1 MGFVRSKRKYYK
13 YTYTDWAQPTLTA
26 NGTLGGS
33 SFAVD
38 CSSYVWAEK
47 NAYAAF
53 DDGTSYWQSAVSAT
67 EAQWLTFYNPK
78 ALKLEKIK
86 IYNYT
91 GETFYYPKG
100 IYIQGSNDNSTWE
113 TLYTYTG
120 TTHVADIT
128 CEVSSNTA
136 YKYHRIY
143 IYDRAYYDS
152 SNCYAIIV
160 DVEITA
166 QEVIESTSSDY
177 DYYEYESLK
186 NYILARNKRN
196 YYKYGTEPNAT
207 IVGSPT
213 INNGVVSGF
222 STSNYL
228 VLDNKYKSNNN
239 AEYVFKFTTGSSFS
253 GTQAV
258 VHAEV
263 FINIEIDSSGNVIYY
278 IFGSG
283 VVSTLFTASANTTYW
298 VKILVNGTSKT
309 YSYSTDGVT
318 FTGSGTI
325 TDSKIDPNNTS
336 YEFRLGL
343 SSYNSA
349 NPFLGSID
357 LTECYGKINGELVW
371 RGTKTVELNVDG
383 EDVYKD
389 WTQPILSSNGTM
401 GGNSFA
407 VNQSAYYNNCF
418 AFRCFNGDK
427 TTEGEA
433 NRWQINGVST
443 STEYFIYWY
452 NPKALKIYSIQ
463 VYNNQGTYVVKDWV
477 LYGSD
482 DNTNWTTLK
491 SGTNTDTTDLS
502 SWLISVPAS
511 AKTYKYFRLGCYPN
525 SDTSMQIG
533 EIQITAQELVKVGG
547 SIEDVDFYEDRPV
560 AYYPIVRGKRSYY
573 KQTLNKQDTGT
584 YTFTLDK
591 EYNAK
596 LLFVGNGGGGG
607 SSQRDSKWF
616 QSSGGSGACFE
627 GMVKLPAGTYTVT
640 IGTLGYGYN
649 INNAYNLSGGANSTD
664 SYLTDENGNELIRV
678 GCGARGTSS
687 YNGGVGG
694 TLTLGTI
701 EVLETIK
708 AKNGNKGNSID
719 NGSPSST
726 SGYALSAY
734 DNTKTGYGA
743 GTGSWRNGGN
753 VYGKAGI
760 FKLILETDIN
770 NYDYYEDIGTKI
782 Y

>member
-26 NGTLGGS
+26 NGTVGGD
-33 SFAVD
+33 SFAVEATTSS
-38 CSSYVWAEK
+38 SSYP
-47 NAYAAF
+47 AYKAF
-53 DDGTSYWQSAVSAT
+53 DNTNGYWIANTVSAYT
-67 EAQWLTFYNPK
+67 TFYNPK
-78 ALKLEKIK
+78 PLKVTNLHVKNPNYSDHNYASLAGV
-86 IYNYT
+86 IY
-91 GETFYYPKG
+91 
-100 IYIQGSNDNSTWE
+100 GSDDNSNWVE
-113 TLYTYTG
+113 IAQYTNSVLG
-120 TTHVADIT
+120 NLAEWDIDLST
-128 CEVSSNTA
+128 NTKF
-136 YKYHRIY
+136 YKYHKIQNTK
-143 IYDRAYYDS
+143 
-152 SNCYAIIV
+152 SNKDWVGFA
-160 DVEITA
+160 EITITA
-166 QEVIESTSSDY
+166 KEVTPVESTIDDY